1 MTQLLYV
8 GVRGRKWVCGVGRGF
23 SPGILL
29 PLLCGQFVA
38 KCSVSVLGN
47 YAHDRPTQIVLWQT
61 GVLGVVYL
69 KNYVRFLVVVS
80 FLALGQI
87 LRESCWVFSSDI
99 INAACSMPEF
109 ILAGSKLLTQFS
121 ILLKF
126 VFSAIMQVDGIWL

>member
-1 MTQLLYV
+1 MVNNGGLNFGYRVLEDVEEYKKQIRCGREIAFAYAVWLGLV
-8 GVRGRKWVCGVGRGF
+8 GFFCCCCG
-23 SPGILL
+23 
-29 PLLCGQFVA
+29 
-38 KCSVSVLGN
+38 CS
-47 YAHDRPTQIVLWQT
+47 W
-61 GVLGVVYL
+61 
-69 KNYVRFLVVVS
+69 F
-80 FLALGQI
+80 FCWGQI

>member
-1 MTQLLYV
+1 MKLHLHMQFGLVWL
-8 GVRGRKWVCGVGRGF
+8 GF
-23 SPGILL
+23 
-29 PLLCGQFVA
+29 F
-38 KCSVSVLGN
+38 
-47 YAHDRPTQIVLWQT
+47 
-61 GVLGVVYL
+61 
-69 KNYVRFLVVVS
+69 VVVVVVG
-80 FLALGQI
+80 FFCWGQI

>member
-1 MTQLLYV
+1 M
-8 GVRGRKWVCGVGRGF
+8 GVKLHLHMQFGLVWLVCFFG
-23 SPGILL
+23 
-29 PLLCGQFVA
+29 CG
-38 KCSVSVLGN
+38 CSCFFFG
-47 YAHDRPTQIVLWQT
+47 
-61 GVLGVVYL
+61 
-69 KNYVRFLVVVS
+69 
-80 FLALGQI
+80 GQI